1 MHRYKLKW
9 LAVCFAV
16 GGMLVSP
23 AHLRAAEAISQRQ
36 MNAAL
41 SIDDVALGQNNSFHG
56 TVMDSNGTPI
66 AGSQVIITR
75 QGQEVA
81 RTTTNDRGRF
91 AFQQLQGGLHL
102 VHADE
107 GAALY
112 RFWAE
117 GTAPPAAKPH
127 VTLVN
132 ETVTRGQRPFRDLF
146 FSNGFIMTAI
156 VAAAIAIPLAVH
168 DARKSGS

>member
-1 MHRYKLKW
+1 M
-9 LAVCFAV
+9 LA
-16 GGMLVSP
+16 SP
-23 AHLRAAEAISQRQ
+23 AHHCAAAAIPQRQ
-36 MNAAL
+36 IDAAL
-41 SIDDVALGQNNSFHG
+41 SIDDVALGRNNSFHG
-56 TVMDSNGTPI
+56 TVMDSNGTPVT
-66 AGSQVIITR
+66 GSQVVITQ
-75 QGQEVA
+75 QGNEVA
-81 RTTTNDRGRF
+81 RTMSNEQGRF
-91 AFQQLQGGLHL
+91 SFQHLHGGLHM
-102 VHADE
+102 VHADD
-107 GAALY
+107 GASLY